1 MVFACSDMWMC
12 RMRYY
17 VNIYLCYSTIS
28 TLAEALMALEQP
40 EVVTEGELAAVNV
53 CVAIVTPNIECPIAF
68 SFELRF
74 STEDVE
80 AGKLLRLSVV
90 YHKLHIN
97 VGYDIPPPQS
107 PPVTTFLR
115 MRIR

>member
-1 MVFACSDMWMC
+1 M
-12 RMRYY
+12 
-17 VNIYLCYSTIS
+17 T
-28 TLAEALMALEQP
+28 LEQP
-40 EVVTEGELAAVNV
+40 EVVTEGEHAAVNV

-80 AGKLLRLSVV
+80 AGKFSVV
-90 YHKLHIN
+90 YCKVPIN
-97 VGYDIPPPQS
+97 VGYGMSPPQS
-107 PPVTTFLR
+107 LLVTTFLR